1 MFAIFIILSC
11 QLYAQSFEPG
21 FWTTKESLEVS
32 GVALPA
38 SSNEKC
44 IAENQAK
51 DAKASIEKELKKRG
65 CVLTEWIVINQKLDA
80 AIKCD
85 NDDIQATGKLHGQFT
100 RKNYDLE
107 GHAEGTFKQTL
118 PATAVL
124 KLSGHWVKKCPK
136 K

>member
-1 MFAIFIILSC
+1 MSG
-11 QLYAQSFEPG
+11 QLHAQAFEPG

-32 GVALPA
+32 GVPLPA
-38 SSNEKC
+38 SNNEKC
-44 IAENQAK
+44 ITESQAK
-51 DAKASIEKELKKRG
+51 NPKATIEKELKKRG
-65 CVLTEWIVINQKLDA
+65 CVLTEWIVNNQKLDA

-85 NDDIQATGKLHGQFT
+85 NDDIQATGRLNGQFSS
-100 RKNYDLE
+100 KSYDLQ
-107 GHAEGTFKQTL
+107 GKAEGTYKQAL